1 MDDRLVYYKIKTP
14 RGSGKGWNM
23 ESIVDEINKI
33 HLELQGIETSR
44 NEMIKILENEELKI
58 SYLKGKVEGMI
69 HVLGMKR

>member
-1 MDDRLVYYKIKTP
+1 
-14 RGSGKGWNM
+14 M